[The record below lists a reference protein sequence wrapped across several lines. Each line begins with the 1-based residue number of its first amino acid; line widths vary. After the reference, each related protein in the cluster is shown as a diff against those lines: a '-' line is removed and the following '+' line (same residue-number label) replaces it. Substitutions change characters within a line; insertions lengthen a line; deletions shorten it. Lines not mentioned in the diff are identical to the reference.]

1 MDKYK
6 QAAIIML
13 GMGER
18 YAAEIMKGM
27 APKEV
32 EAIINAINEIDEV
45 TEVDV
50 IQALNSFFKDANSS
64 SGMDIVSKEVFKNSL
79 SLVIESKK
87 NEAFGG
93 GGEETGGDRA
103 KWIDVFKLQP
113 PDVVFSI
120 IQDEHPQVIAVL
132 AAVILDGEKASQVI
146 KRFPKEIQS
155 LIITRMA
162 NMCPISTFGMEAF
175 ASLFEKE
182 LRTKDKYSEIT
193 VDGIDA
199 VANIIS
205 HLDSDTEREIM
216 EGVSNIN
223 KELSEKIIE
232 KILPFER
239 LVQLDKKSIQTLLS
253 EVSNDD
259 LVLALKGSDQHIM
272 NFFLKN
278 MSSKSADIL
287 RDELESKG
295 PVKIAAVLE
304 AQKRIVTLAK
314 KLASEEKI
322 VLSTKAD
329 SDIVY

>member
-27 APKEV
+27 EPKEV
-32 EAIINAINEIDEV
+32 EAIIAAINEIDEV
-45 TEVDV
+45 TEIDV
-50 IQALNSFFKDANSS
+50 INALNSFFKDSS
-64 SGMDIVSKEVFKNSL
+64 SSTGMDIVSKEVFKNSL

-87 NEAFGG
+87 TESFGD
-93 GGEETGGDRA
+93 GGDKGNKV
-103 KWIDVFKLQP
+103 KWIEIFKMQPADVIY
-113 PDVVFSI
+113 SI

-132 AAVILDGEKASQVI
+132 SAVILDGEKASQVI
-146 KRFPKEIQS
+146 KRFSKEVQT
-155 LIITRMA
+155 LIISRMA
-162 NMCPISTFGMEAF
+162 NMSPISTFGMEAF
-175 ASLFEKE
+175 STFFEHE
-182 LRTKDKYSEIT
+182 LRNKEKYSEIT

-205 HLDSDTEREIM
+205 HLDSETEREIM
-216 EGVSNIN
+216 EGVTNLN
-223 KELSEKIIE
+223 KELSEKILE
-232 KILPFER
+232 KMLPFER
-239 LVQLDKKSIQTLLS
+239 LVQLDKRSIQTLLS
-253 EVSNDD
+253 EVNNDD
-259 LVLALKGSDQHIM
+259 LVFALKGADQHIV

-295 PVKIAAVLE
+295 PVKISAVQE

>member
-27 APKEV
+27 EPKEV
-32 EAIINAINEIDEV
+32 EAIIAAINEIDEV
-45 TEVDV
+45 SEADV
-50 IQALNSFFKDANSS
+50 IGALNNFFKDASSS

-87 NEAFGG
+87 SESFGD
-93 GGEETGGDRA
+93 GEKTGKA
-103 KWIDVFKLQP
+103 KWIDVFKMQP
-113 PDVVFSI
+113 PDVIYSI
-120 IQDEHPQVIAVL
+120 IQDEHPQVISVL
-132 AAVILDGEKASQVI
+132 SAVILDGEKASQVI

-155 LIITRMA
+155 MIVSRMA
-162 NMCPISTFGMEAF
+162 NMSPISTFGMEAF
-175 ASLFEKE
+175 AMLFERE
-182 LRTKDKYSEIT
+182 LRSKDKYSEIT

-205 HLDSDTEREIM
+205 HLDSETEREIM
-216 EGVSNIN
+216 EGVANIN
-223 KELSEKIIE
+223 KDLSEKIIE

-253 EVSNDD
+253 EVNNED

-295 PVKIAAVLE
+295 PVKISAVQE
-304 AQKRIVTLAK
+304 AQKRIVQTAK
-314 KLASEEKI
+314 KLAQEEKI

>member
-1 MDKYK
+1 MDKYR

-32 EAIINAINEIDEV
+32 EAIITAINEIDEV
-45 TEVDV
+45 TEIDV

-93 GGEETGGDRA
+93 EETGGGRA
-103 KWIDVFKLQP
+103 KWIDVFKMQP
-113 PDVVFSI
+113 PDVIFSI
-120 IQDEHPQVIAVL
+120 IQDEHPQVISVL

-205 HLDSDTEREIM
+205 HLDSETEREIM
-216 EGVSNIN
+216 EGVSTIN
-223 KELSEKIIE
+223 KDLSEKILE

>member
-27 APKEV
+27 EPKEV

-45 TEVDV
+45 SEVDV
-50 IQALNSFFKDANSS
+50 ITALNSFFKDASSS

-87 NEAFGG
+87 SETFTD
-93 GGEETGGDRA
+93 GEKGAKA
-103 KWIDVFKLQP
+103 KWIDVFKMQP
-113 PDVVFSI
+113 PDVIYSI

-132 AAVILDGEKASQVI
+132 SAVILDGEKASQVI
-146 KRFPKEIQS
+146 KRFPKEIQT
-155 LIITRMA
+155 IIISRMA
-162 NMCPISTFGMEAF
+162 NMSPISTFGMEAF
-175 ASLFEKE
+175 ASLFERE
-182 LRTKDKYSEIT
+182 LRSKEKYSEIT

-205 HLDSDTEREIM
+205 HLDSETEREIM

-223 KELSEKIIE
+223 KELSEKILE

-239 LVQLDKKSIQTLLS
+239 LVQLDKRSIQTLLS
-253 EVSNDD
+253 EVSNED
-259 LVLALKGSDQHIM
+259 LVFSLKGSDQHIV

-295 PVKIAAVLE
+295 PVKIAAVQE
-304 AQKRIVTLAK
+304 AQKRIVALAK